1 MGGQVIGGMST
12 ERLSRIDAFMD
23 KKYVAEGKIPGAL
36 TLVSRHGEVAHFS
49 GIGQMDAERGKPM
62 KEDTI
67 FRIYSMS
74 KPITS
79 VALMMLYEEGHFQLE
94 DPVHKF
100 IPEWEDLKVVVS
112 GAYPNFTTRRP
123 ERDMSMRD
131 ILSHQAG
138 LTYSFHFRDSV
149 DAAYRDLRIFAGG
162 AGLGLPDETLAEQVK
177 KMADLPLL
185 FTPGT
190 RWNYSVATDIC
201 GYLIEVISG
210 KPFDT
215 YLQENL
221 FGPLGMV
228 DTAFHVPAEKAD
240 RFAACYAPTP
250 DGKGMSLQDDPG
262 DSDYLKP
269 PKLLSGGGGLVSTA
283 GDYAKFCQMLLNG
296 GHADGNRFLSRKTIE
311 LMTTNHLPDGQDL
324 AAVAPPGAFSE
335 AAMNGTGFGLGFSV
349 LMDLRKAQIAGSP
362 GQFAWG
368 GAASTAFWIDPVED
382 LFLVFMTQLLP
393 SSTYPFRREL
403 QVFVNAAIEE

>member
-1 MGGQVIGGMST
+1 MS
-12 ERLSRIDAFMD
+12 
-23 KKYVAEGKIPGAL
+23 
-36 TLVSRHGEVAHFS
+36 
-49 GIGQMDAERGKPM
+49 
-62 KEDTI
+62 
-67 FRIYSMS
+67 FRD
-74 KPITS
+74 
-79 VALMMLYEEGHFQLE
+79 V
-94 DPVHKF
+94 
-100 IPEWEDLKVVVS
+100 
-112 GAYPNFTTRRP
+112 
-123 ERDMSMRD
+123 
-131 ILSHQAG
+131 LSHQAG

-149 DAAYRDLRIFAGG
+149 DAAYRQLGVFQTG
-162 AGLGLPDETLAEQVK
+162 AGLVPPDETLAEQIT
-177 KMADLPLL
+177 KMAELPLL

-190 RWNYSVATDIC
+190 RWNYSVATDVC
-201 GYLIEVISG
+201 GYLVEVISG
-210 KPFDT
+210 KPFDVF
-215 YLQENL
+215 LQENL
-221 FGPLGMV
+221 FDPLGMV
-228 DTAFHVPAEKAD
+228 DTSFHVPAEKAD

-250 DGKGMSLQDDPG
+250 DGTMTLQDDPAT
-262 DSDYLKP
+262 SKYLTP
-269 PKLLSGGGGLVSTA
+269 AKLFSGGGGLASTA

-403 QVFVNAAIEE
+403 QVFVNAAIED